1 MKNKLILS
9 NAKGYKLC
17 DVKNWILSAK
27 RYQSDYDIALILA
40 DENIE
45 IIEFCEYQN
54 IIILPYWN
62 VQHQAGQD
70 YFYGRC
76 KLVSKA
82 CRSLEGVDYVL
93 LTDVRDVIFQEDPFP
108 KLIEKMGD
116 KDAVLSSENIKMADE
131 PWNQNVMFQLF
142 GGDACDRIREHDV
155 INSGIIFG
163 RPSFLADL
171 NLLMYD
177 ITHCLTGEKI
187 RDQAA
192 LQYLYHS
199 ITTFKE
205 KCVVSD
211 GNDFIATHLAVAG
224 PTKFFEQWN
233 FKNNLKSGH
242 VIMDT
247 EKVLCHHPDGQVYS
261 IIHQYNRCDEWNALI
276 DKMYSLELHKNYK
289 PPLAKAKVASVVC
302 STPSFNVMYGQ
313 YGWDST
319 IKSYPELKLLFDCT
333 TKQDLDEKIKYEFVQ
348 ENLLFYD
355 LQSLEKTFN
364 RTAPPDLGHRWADGG
379 SRNIN
384 WFFPHLRMLYYYLA
398 HPDYDYYWF
407 MDDDCSFIDGT
418 LRDLLN
424 ATSFLDADCIITYIF
439 TEGAEK
445 QEGTHFAAPGM
456 SSYHGDHSAW
466 FHWYPGPG
474 DIMPPDIKQKYGSY
488 FPFVRLSKAALMKL
502 WDLHQEG
509 YIGYSEG
516 YVPTVLNHYGF
527 KLHSLNKPDA
537 TLNVE
542 VDTRVK
548 IAHKRSEILW
558 RHL

>member
-1 MKNKLILS
+1 MRNKLILS
-9 NAKGYKLC
+9 NAKGYKLD

-27 RYQSDYDIALILA
+27 AHQTDYDIALLLA
-40 DENIE
+40 DDNRE
-45 IIEFCEYQN
+45 IIDFCEFN
-54 IIILPYWN
+54 NVFVLPYWN
-62 VQHQAGQD
+62 VEHQTGQD

-82 CRSLEGVDYVL
+82 CRGLEGVDYVL

-108 KLIEKMGD
+108 KLIAKLGD
-116 KDAVLSSENIKMADE
+116 KDAVLSSENIVIAAE
-131 PWNQNVMFQLF
+131 PWNQNVLFQLF
-142 GGDACDRIREHDV
+142 GGEACDRIRDHDV

-163 RPSFLADL
+163 RPQFLADL

-192 LQYLYHS
+192 LQYLYYS
-199 ITTFKE
+199 IKYINDR
-205 KCVVSD
+205 CIVSD

-224 PTKFFEQWN
+224 PTQYWEQWN
-233 FKNNLKSGH
+233 FKSSLKSGH
-242 VIMDT
+242 VIMDK

-261 IIHQYNRCDEWNALI
+261 IIHQYNRCAEWNQLI
-276 DKMYSLELHKNYK
+276 CDKYSLELHKNYK
-289 PPLAKAKVASVVC
+289 PLLQQAKIACVVC
-302 STPSFNVMYGQ
+302 TTPSFNVMFGQ
-313 YGWDST
+313 YKWDQEL
-319 IKSYPELKLLFDCT
+319 KGYPELKLLYDCT
-333 TKQDLDEKIKYEFVQ
+333 NQVDLNNDIKFQFVQ
-348 ENLLFYD
+348 ENLVFYD
-355 LQSLEKTFN
+355 LTALEKQFN
-364 RTAPPDLGHRWADGG
+364 RTDPPDLRHRWADGG

-407 MDDDCSFIDGT
+407 FDDDSSFKDGG
-418 LRDLLN
+418 LRDFLN
-424 ATSFLDADCIITYIF
+424 ATSFCDADCMITYTF
-439 TEGAEK
+439 TEGTEK
-445 QEGTHFAAPGM
+445 QPGTHYAAEGM

-474 DIMPPDIKQKYGSY
+474 DKMPEDLTKKYGSY

-502 WDLHQEG
+502 WELHQQG

-516 YVPTVLNHYGF
+516 YVPSVLNHYGF
-527 KLHSLNKPDA
+527 TLHSINKPDGN
-537 TLNVE
+537 LNV
-542 VDTRVK
+542 DCNTQVK
-548 IAHKRSEILW
+548 IAHKGSEILW

>member
-1 MKNKLILS
+1 MKSKLILS
-9 NAKGYKLC
+9 NAKGYKLD
-17 DVKNWILSAK
+17 DVKNWILSAVAHK
-27 RYQSDYDIALILA
+27 TDYDVGLIMA
-40 DENIE
+40 DENRE
-45 IIEFCEYQN
+45 IIDFCEFQGVHVF
-54 IIILPYWN
+54 PYWT
-62 VQHQAGQD
+62 VEHKTGQD

-82 CRSLEGVDYVL
+82 CRSLNDVDYVL

-108 KLIEKMGD
+108 KYISKLGD
-116 KDAVLSSENIKMADE
+116 KDAVLSSENILISNE
-131 PWNQNVMFQLF
+131 PWNQNVLFQLF
-142 GGDACDRIREHDV
+142 GGDACDRIRDHDV
-155 INSGIIFG
+155 INSGVIFG
-163 RPSFLADL
+163 RPKFLADI

-199 ITTFKE
+199 VEMIHE
-205 KCVVSD
+205 KCIVSD

-224 PTKFFEQWN
+224 PTKFYDDWN
-233 FKNNLKSGH
+233 FRHNLKSGH

-247 EKVLCHHPDGQVYS
+247 DKVLCTHPDGQVYS
-261 IIHQYNRCDEWNALI
+261 IIHQYNRCEDWNRLI
-276 DKMYSLELHKNYK
+276 NQKYAIDLLKSYK
-289 PPLAKAKVASVVC
+289 PPVDKAKVACVVC
-302 STPSFNVMYGQ
+302 STPSFNVMFGQ
-313 YGWDST
+313 YEWDKT
-319 IKSYPELKLLFDCT
+319 IKSYPDLKLLYDVT
-333 TKQDLDEKIKYEFVQ
+333 VQQDLKEEIKFQFVQ

-355 LQSLEKTFN
+355 LKALETTFN

-407 MDDDCSFIDGT
+407 MDDDCSFIDGSIH
-418 LRDLLN
+418 DLLS
-424 ATSFLDADCIITYIF
+424 ATSYSDADCMITYIF
-439 TEGAEK
+439 TEGNDK
-445 QEGTHFAAPGM
+445 QPGTHFASEGM

-474 DIMPPDIKQKYGSY
+474 DKMPEGITQKYGSY
-488 FPFVRLSKAALMKL
+488 FPFVRLSKGALMKL
-502 WDLHQEG
+502 WELHQQG

-527 KLHSLNKPDA
+527 TLHSVNNKEANLNFENPC
-537 TLNVE
+537 
-542 VDTRVK
+542 RVK
-548 IAHKRSEILW
+548 IAHKRSDIQW
-558 RHL
+558 KHL